1 MKIVELLNNVKLP
14 ISNEEYDILGKFNEV
29 KEIRKKDLSPREQY
43 LVNGLV
49 NKDILI
55 RKKNDGQT
63 YYRKNSRT

>member
-1 MKIVELLNNVKLP
+1 MKIVELLNNIKLP

-55 RKKNDGQT
+55 RKKNNGQT
-63 YYRKNSRT
+63 YYRKNSKI